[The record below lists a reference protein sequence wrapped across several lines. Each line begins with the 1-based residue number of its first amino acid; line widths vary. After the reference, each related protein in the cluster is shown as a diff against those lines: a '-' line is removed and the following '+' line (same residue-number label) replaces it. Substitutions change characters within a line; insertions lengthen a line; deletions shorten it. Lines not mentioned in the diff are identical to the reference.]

1 MCRSFQL
8 SFFLWYT
15 SSSRREKKMV
25 TSLELLS
32 LFYVWVFLS
41 AFFISGMPPAS
52 QCHEGLDILAPYKII
67 GGAASPPPPTFFIC
81 LCHN

>member
-1 MCRSFQL
+1 MF
-8 SFFLWYT
+8 
-15 SSSRREKKMV
+15 

-41 AFFISGMPPAS
+41 AFFISDMPPAS

-67 GGAASPPPPTFFIC
+67 GGAASPPPFSFAFVTIKLFFIIDFV
-81 LCHN
+81 L